1 MAESFKTFGQV
12 ALPATARTVF
22 YTVPA
27 ATQAV
32 CSSIEICNR
41 TNGNLT
47 YRLGVAVAGAADDA
61 KQYIAFDSLLLKNST
76 TILTIGQAMGAGDQ
90 LFGFA
95 SAVGITMQAS
105 GTEIT

>member
-1 MAESFKTFGQV
+1 MAESYKTFGQV
-12 ALPATARTVF
+12 ALAATTRTVF

-27 ATQAV
+27 LTQAV

-61 KQYIAFDSLLLKNST
+61 KQYIVFDAQLLKNST
-76 TILTIGQAMGAGDQ
+76 TILTIGKALGAGDQ
-90 LFGFA
+90 LFGYA

-105 GTEIT
+105 GAEIT